1 MYHSVVV
8 RASPPLV
15 DESPPRKQGA
25 VATRRTNTPKDVERA
40 KVADNG
46 AARLGWQGR
55 TWEPGTAELGTARS
69 TTFEQGEEPG
79 ASAPCRLIWGDVLD
93 VAGALGAEGLAGKVA
108 CVYIDPPYASQAD
121 YVHEARLDG
130 AADGRLRRALAYQ
143 DSWSTSA
150 YLDMLAPRL
159 DALVG
164 LLAPAGTIWVQVD
177 WRASHYVRLLLDEIM
192 GPQRFLNEIVW
203 KRAPN
208 LGRQAASA
216 QFGRTLDT
224 ILVYGK
230 KDAKLTP
237 PTRLEPIEEKAIR
250 WDDQGRPFTAAP
262 RGDYTDD
269 SIARLEKEGR
279 VHRTASGKVYIKY
292 FLVKD
297 DSERWCRERRVDAL
311 WTDVA
316 PLRHSKLGERTGYPT
331 QKPMALL
338 ERVIAAATKPGDLV
352 VDLFG
357 GSGTTAAAAHSLGR
371 RAIVADRAPIA
382 VANAHARLLRDG
394 ASPSLETCSAEALP
408 SIPARVEVRRVS
420 TTKLVL
426 TLLEPCEPLAWT
438 AGALVD
444 GVLRRAW
451 NGERAVGAKAMAVT
465 RTAELELGAD
475 EALGVHVFEDE
486 GNVATLSLAAARLPA
501 LDKRVIIAVEHLE
514 KAQQAGEPA

>member
-1 MYHSVVV
+1 M
-8 RASPPLV
+8 
-15 DESPPRKQGA
+15 GA
-25 VATRRTNTPKDVERA
+25 V
-40 KVADNG
+40 
-46 AARLGWQGR
+46 
-55 TWEPGTAELGTARS
+55 ELGTARS
-69 TTFEQGEEPG
+69 TAFERGEEPT
-79 ASAPCRLIWGDVLD
+79 ASARCRLILGDVLD
-93 VAGALGAEGLAGKVA
+93 VAGALHAEGLAGKVA
-108 CVYIDPPYASQAD
+108 CVYVDPPYASQAN

-130 AADGRLRRALAYQ
+130 AADGRVKRSLAYQ
-143 DSWSTSA
+143 DSWSTNA

-159 DALVG
+159 EALVG

-224 ILVYGK
+224 IIVYGK

-237 PTRLEPIEEKAIR
+237 PTRLDPIDDKAIR
-250 WDDQGRPFTAAP
+250 WDEQGRPFTAAP

-269 SIARLEKEGR
+269 SIARLDKEGR
-279 VHRTASGKVYIKY
+279 IHRAASGKVYIKY

-297 DSERWCRERRVDAL
+297 DSDRWCRERRVDAL

-352 VDLFG
+352 VDLFC
-357 GSGTTAAAAHSLGR
+357 GSGTTAAAAHSLAR
-371 RAIVADRAPIA
+371 RAVVADRAPIA
-382 VANAHARLLRDG
+382 IANAHARLLRSG
-394 ASPSLETCSAEALP
+394 ASPSLETCGEQRLP
-408 SIPARVEVRRVS
+408 SMHAEVSVRRV
-420 TTKLVL
+420 TATKLVL
-426 TLLEPCEPLAWT
+426 TLLEPTEPLAWT

-444 GVLRRAW
+444 GVLTRAW
-451 NGERAVGAKAMAVT
+451 KDERAVGGKTTPVT
-465 RTAELELGAD
+465 RTAELELGAG

-486 GNVATLSLAAARLPA
+486 GNVARLTLAAAALPVLGESA
-501 LDKRVIIAVEHLE
+501 TIAVGKRSE
-514 KAQQAGEPA
+514 KAHKAGEKP